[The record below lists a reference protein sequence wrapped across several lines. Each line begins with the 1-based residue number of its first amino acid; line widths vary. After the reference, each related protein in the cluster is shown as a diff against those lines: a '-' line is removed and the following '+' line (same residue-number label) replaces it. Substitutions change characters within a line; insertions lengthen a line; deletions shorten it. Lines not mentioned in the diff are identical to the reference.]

1 MKKLLIIAFALTL
14 VTACQKNDEVAET
27 TGSSVSSNDPKEES
41 LMQDTVELKNSK
53 GETLK
58 VTYFAQGNDVAMKM
72 EKEGEPEQILVAKKI
87 SSKGEPVFT
96 NEKWMWEGSIGEGGK
111 LSDVEGNSMQYLEI
125 PKAD

>member
-27 TGSSVSSNDPKEES
+27 SPSSVSSNDSKEES
-41 LMQDTVELKNSK
+41 LMQDAVELKNSK

-58 VTYFAQGNDVAMKM
+58 VTYFAQGNDVALKM

-111 LSDVEGNSMQYLEI
+111 LSDAEGNSMQYLEI

>member
-14 VTACQKNDEVAET
+14 VTACQKNDKVTET
-27 TGSSVSSNDPKEES
+27 TSSSVSSNDSKEES
-41 LMQDTVELKNSK
+41 LMQDAVELKNSK

-111 LSDVEGNSMQYLEI
+111 LSDAEGNSMQYLEI

>member
-14 VTACQKNDEVAET
+14 VTACQKNDKVTET
-27 TGSSVSSNDPKEES
+27 TSSSVSSNDSKEES
-41 LMQDTVELKNSK
+41 LMQDAVELKNSK

-58 VTYFAQGNDVAMKM
+58 VTYFAQGNDVALKM

-111 LSDVEGNSMQYLEI
+111 LSDAEGNSIQYLEI

>member
-14 VTACQKNDEVAET
+14 VTACQKNEEVTET
-27 TGSSVSSNDPKEES
+27 NSSSVSSNDSKEES
-41 LMQDTVELKNSK
+41 LMQDAVELKNSK

-58 VTYFAQGNDVAMKM
+58 VTYFAQGNDVALKM

-111 LSDVEGNSMQYLEI
+111 LSDAEGNSMQYLEI

>member
-14 VTACQKNDEVAET
+14 VTACQKNDKIAET
-27 TGSSVSSNDPKEES
+27 TSSSVSSNDPKEES
-41 LMQDTVELKNSK
+41 LMQDAVELKNSK

-72 EKEGEPEQILVAKKI
+72 EKEGEPKQILVAKKI

-111 LSDVEGNSMQYLEI
+111 LSDAEGNSMQYLEI

>member
-14 VTACQKNDEVAET
+14 VTACQKNDKIAET
-27 TGSSVSSNDPKEES
+27 NRSSVSSDDPKEES
-41 LMQDTVELKNSK
+41 LMQEAVELKNSK

-58 VTYFAQGNDVAMKM
+58 ETYFAQGNDVAMKM
-72 EKEGEPEQILVAKKI
+72 EKEGEAEQILVAKKI

-111 LSDVEGNSMQYLEI
+111 LSDAEGNSMQYLEI

>member
-14 VTACQKNDEVAET
+14 VTACQKNDEVTET
-27 TGSSVSSNDPKEES
+27 SPSSVSSNGSKEES
-41 LMQDTVELKNSK
+41 LMQDAVELKNSK

-58 VTYFAQGNDVAMKM
+58 VTYFAQGNDVALKM

-111 LSDVEGNSMQYLEI
+111 LSDAEGNSMQYLEI

>member
-1 MKKLLIIAFALTL
+1 MKKLIIAVVAFTL
-14 VTACQKNDEVAET
+14 FTACQKKEQINTENNSTVAA
-27 TGSSVSSNDPKEES
+27 SDPKEES
-41 LMQDTVELKNSK
+41 LMQDAVELKNSK

-96 NEKWMWEGSIGEGGK
+96 NEKWMWEGKIGTGGK
-111 LSDVEGNSMQYLEI
+111 LSDAEGNSIEYLEI
-125 PKAD
+125 PKTD

>member
-14 VTACQKNDEVAET
+14 VTACQKNDEVTET
-27 TGSSVSSNDPKEES
+27 SPSSVSSNDSKEES
-41 LMQDTVELKNSK
+41 LMQDAVELKNSK

-58 VTYFAQGNDVAMKM
+58 VTYFAQGNDVALKM

-111 LSDVEGNSMQYLEI
+111 LSDAEGNSMQYLEI

>member
-14 VTACQKNDEVAET
+14 VTACQKNDKVTET
-27 TGSSVSSNDPKEES
+27 TSSGVSTNDPKEES
-41 LMQDTVELKNSK
+41 LMQDAVELKNSK

-111 LSDVEGNSMQYLEI
+111 LSDAKGNSMQYLEI

>member
-14 VTACQKNDEVAET
+14 VTACQKNDEVT
-27 TGSSVSSNDPKEES
+27 QTSPSSVSSNDSKEES
-41 LMQDTVELKNSK
+41 LMQDAVELKNSK

-58 VTYFAQGNDVAMKM
+58 VTYFAQGNDVALKM

-111 LSDVEGNSMQYLEI
+111 LSDAKGNSMQYLEI

>member
-14 VTACQKNDEVAET
+14 VTACQKNDEVTET
-27 TGSSVSSNDPKEES
+27 SPSSVSSNDSKEES
-41 LMQDTVELKNSK
+41 LMQDPVELKNSK

-58 VTYFAQGNDVAMKM
+58 VTYFAQGNDVALKM

-111 LSDVEGNSMQYLEI
+111 LSDAEGNSMQYLEI

>member
-14 VTACQKNDEVAET
+14 VTACQKNHEVTET
-27 TGSSVSSNDPKEES
+27 SPSSVSSNDSREES
-41 LMQDTVELKNSK
+41 LMQDAVELKNSK

-58 VTYFAQGNDVAMKM
+58 VTYFAQGNDVALKM

-111 LSDVEGNSMQYLEI
+111 LSDAEGNSMQYLEI

>member
-14 VTACQKNDEVAET
+14 VTACQKNDEVTET
-27 TGSSVSSNDPKEES
+27 SPSSISSNDSKEES
-41 LMQDTVELKNSK
+41 LMQDAVELKNSK

-58 VTYFAQGNDVAMKM
+58 VTYFAQGNDVALKM

-111 LSDVEGNSMQYLEI
+111 LSDAEGNSIQYLEI

>member
-14 VTACQKNDEVAET
+14 VTACQKNDKVAET
-27 TGSSVSSNDPKEES
+27 TSSSVSSNDPKEES
-41 LMQDTVELKNSK
+41 LMQDAVELKNSK

-58 VTYFAQGNDVAMKM
+58 VTYFAQGNDVALKM

-111 LSDVEGNSMQYLEI
+111 LSDAEGNSMQYLEI